1 MGNSWEDLDKVL
13 NLQEEGQGHMYG

>member
-13 NLQEEGQGHMYG
+13 NLQEEGQGHINW